1 MKITKSQLKRI
12 IKEELRTVL
21 EQQSPEDLKRA
32 ADEMRVHDR
41 AARREKYGRSAFV
54 GPSSNK
60 GLGAQVKIIDML
72 AKLTDMVGTLPSII
86 AEEVERLLRER

>member
-21 EQQSPEDLKRA
+21 EKQSAEDKERDLGLER
-32 ADEMRVHDR
+32 EHDR